1 MVAFLLPFPYVSW
14 RLCSVVSLEI
24 AFVPVKNFTVWI
36 NNLNALSD
44 HSIISI

>member
-1 MVAFLLPFPYVSW
+1 MVAFLLLFPYVSW
-14 RLCSVVSLEI
+14 RLCTVVSPET
-24 AFVPVKNFTVWI
+24 AFVAMKSSTVWM